1 MKMIAPL
8 LLVLTL
14 VPLASCAPKVND
26 PADVQAVTQ
35 TMEDYFKASSINDT
49 AASVAMT
56 TDRTILFEP
65 HMTPL
70 VGKEAIGKLHQAFLD
85 QFAIDAKG
93 PVTGVRVFSDAAIES
108 LVGEVSSSSV

>member
-1 MKMIAPL
+1 MKTIAPL

-14 VPLASCAPKVND
+14 VPLAACAPKVND

-56 TDRTILFEP
+56 TDKTILFEP
-65 HMTPL
+65 HMAPL

-93 PVTGVRVFSDAAIES
+93 PVTGVRVFGDAAIES